1 MGSRSHVQIV
11 IQAERFGSKH
21 TGRKRIKS
29 GNHILHRY
37 KQVANINYSIHINA
51 VIVTNVH
58 SIEKLLHGNYC
69 GVMSTRILEIH
80 TGENPYQC
88 SYSD

>member
-11 IQAERFGSKH
+11 IQVERFGSKH

-37 KQVANINYSIHINA
+37 KQVANIDYSILHESGTLSSNQYSENIKRMSGSA
-51 VIVTNVH
+51 L
-58 SIEKLLHGNYC
+58 SEKDPDW
-69 GVMSTRILEIH
+69 VA
-80 TGENPYQC
+80 
-88 SYSD
+88 